1 MKIIVKQIYNI
12 NSELFNIYDD
22 KNIIPAAL
30 SINGEYYQISGFQNN
45 ADEYIYYGE
54 YSANDAINLLLSF
67 INNISFKILIKIY
80 EICQKLNA
88 DINKINIFQ
97 EKNIKGRKSF
107 ETLEKAL
114 SLPENLIDFIDIKDI
129 PLKTVSLI
137 TSQQKNII
145 NFIAEHIKYND
156 LSIQSFR
163 KYVEKVCDFKE
174 IIPEKYRDDFIFP
187 DTRSKSHIEIDE
199 KYAELI
205 NKFKNIKINNLD
217 SFETS
222 KLNISFDISN
232 LQDYKN
238 MLNILENNK
247 INIKLFYELL
257 EKYGLK

>member
-1 MKIIVKQIYNI
+1 MKIIVKQIDNI

-22 KNIIPAAL
+22 KNILPAAL
-30 SINGEYYQISGFQNN
+30 SIKGLHYQISGFQNN

-54 YSANDAINLLLSF
+54 YSAIKAINLLVSF
-67 INNISFKILIKIY
+67 INNISFKTLMKVY

-114 SLPENLIDFIDIKDI
+114 GLPENLIDFIDKKDI

-137 TSQQKNII
+137 INLQANVI

-156 LSIQSFR
+156 FSMQGFR
-163 KYVEKVCDFKE
+163 KYVEKVCDFKD
-174 IIPEKYRDDFIFP
+174 IIPEKYRNDFIFP

-205 NKFKNIKINNLD
+205 NNFKNIK
-217 SFETS
+217 
-222 KLNISFDISN
+222 
-232 LQDYKN
+232 DYEN
-238 MLNILENNK
+238 MLNILEKNK
-247 INIKLFYELL
+247 LNIQLFYELL

>member
-1 MKIIVKQIYNI
+1 MEIKIIENI
-12 NSELFNIYDD
+12 NKDLFNI
-22 KNIIPAAL
+22 NENNNMPALAL
-30 SINGEYYQISGFQNN
+30 SINGAYYQISGFQNN
-45 ADEYIYYGE
+45 AGEYIYYGE

-114 SLPENLIDFIDIKDI
+114 YLPENLIDFIDKKDI

-137 TSQQKNII
+137 TSQREKII

-174 IIPEKYRDDFIFP
+174 IIPEKYIDDFIFP
-187 DTRSKSHIEIDE
+187 DTRSKSHIEIDK

-222 KLNISFDISN
+222 KLNISFDISSLEN
-232 LQDYKN
+232 YEN

>member
-1 MKIIVKQIYNI
+1 MKIIVKQIDNI

-22 KNIIPAAL
+22 KNILPAAL
-30 SINGEYYQISGFQNN
+30 SINGIYYQISGFKIAGN
-45 ADEYIYYGE
+45 EYIYYGE
-54 YSANDAINLLLSF
+54 YSANDAINLSVSF
-67 INNISFKILIKIY
+67 INNISFKTLMKVY

-88 DINKINIFQ
+88 DINKINVFQ

-114 SLPENLIDFIDIKDI
+114 SLPENLIDFIDVKDI

-137 TSQQKNII
+137 TSQQEKII

-156 LSIQSFR
+156 LSMQAFR

-174 IIPEKYRDDFIFP
+174 IIPEKYRNDFIFP

-205 NKFKNIKINNLD
+205 NNFKNIKINNLD
-217 SFETS
+217 SFETP